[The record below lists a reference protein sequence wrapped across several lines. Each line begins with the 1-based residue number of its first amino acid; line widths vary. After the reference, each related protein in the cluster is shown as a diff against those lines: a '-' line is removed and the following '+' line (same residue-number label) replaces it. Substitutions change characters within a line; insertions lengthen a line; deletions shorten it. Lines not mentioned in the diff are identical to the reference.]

1 MTLSKFTF
9 LTLLSVALSFI
20 GCKPNDNKQTENK
33 TAKTENKPDSIVEAA
48 ALYYNTS
55 FTDKAMVGWEDIKL
69 DIPSF
74 EDGQDVGV
82 LDALITDPKVIAE
95 MQQLIETLQPRT
107 DSISL
112 PDYRI
117 AVTLKYKS
125 GKTQRL
131 GITDPHCVDKLYLND
146 VAQQTNNRLLYLI
159 KNNIGFYPW
168 LIGYNLAQQS
178 ELYDNSFLKEP
189 FIQSNYYKE
198 WQNKQ

>member
-1 MTLSKFTF
+1 MTLSK
-9 LTLLSVALSFI
+9 LTLLAFFATLFFI
-20 GCKPNDNKQTENK
+20 GCKPNDNKQTESK
-33 TAKTENKPDSIVEAA
+33 TVETENKPDSIIEAA

-55 FTDKAMVGWEDIKL
+55 FMNKAMIGWEDIQL

-74 EDGQDVGV
+74 DDGQSIGV
-82 LDALITDPKVIAE
+82 LDALITNPKVIEE
-95 MQQLIETLQPRT
+95 MQQLIEALQPAT
-107 DSISL
+107 DSLSL

-131 GITDPHCVDKLYLND
+131 GITDSHSVHQIYLND

-168 LIGYNLAQQS
+168 LIGDNLAQQS

-189 FIQSNYYKE
+189 FIQSYYYKE
-198 WQNKQ
+198 WQREQ